1 MKESDILN
9 DDSEM
14 RPQRVIKS
22 GRKKHKKKKG
32 KDSKKEHK
40 EIEEPQ
46 KEHKEI
52 EEPEKEPE
60 IKKVNELEESY
71 NYRDDP
77 EECFLHLQNF
87 YNDLKEIN
95 LNELLTEEN
104 LNYFLNINQNEN
116 IKIDVLLSKIYNRI
130 LSTEDIYKNY
140 FTGKKKENKKKL
152 ELIMKLMVEP
162 IIIIENFSHCFV
174 SLENF
179 QLKENLLKLTK
190 FIYINLKDY
199 LDEEEKE
206 YINKLLNE
214 LPSKFFSNN
223 YLEIIKYKNIIYKNN
238 AELLK
243 NIEDIDDL
251 FFELESYYEQLSALE
266 LLFNDLE
273 IDEDE
278 EKLNNY
284 SSISN
289 RDIKYKG
296 NQRDEEENEENEEET
311 KYKSKKTEAISK
323 KNNEIE
329 YDENDIISYGNFLL
343 KICLYQKFLLKQ
355 ENIEEKNKNEENIK
369 EDNEDYEEE
378 DPKNTLSLF
387 VIDAVK
393 NVNGRIQNKSNENIG
408 LGELLNGKICISLQ
422 ETKNYA
428 EIIRKNINNFNSLSG
443 NSNNQKIKE
452 IQEKL
457 NKYIS
462 LSNENKFVKVNIER
476 INNIQYF
483 SNFSKNGIV
492 IPNRDS
498 RILYIE
504 NNEDKKGLLLIEFI
518 LNDQKK
524 DIIFKINKYDSLSDS
539 FKPIYN
545 TGKINKR
552 CKLCV
557 YFDENS
563 LYQIEFDNKYS
574 WLNPKDI
581 DFSISLFRIID
592 EDKNKKD
599 INEDNDNNNENNIN
613 NINNDNNNINN
624 EDNENQNEDKIYSE
638 IKVSDVILNNEKTI
652 KFFCH
657 NQDRN
662 YTFNCNKI
670 YKKIKDYQAQES
682 KNSFENKEIGL
693 SILISLNIIRFITSE
708 NGKIKYTEVIDEKD
722 KLISKQFFNRI
733 LSKYLNE
740 NFQLNKNENENDE
753 NNENNKNIYI
763 NLYCQNKNL
772 ALISPKIKE
781 TINALNEYS
790 INNVDKEQN
799 KIYEQFLQKL
809 GFYPDKKIGGY
820 EIEYNLYD
828 FTDQCLI
835 YHLFLNHIQQK
846 YVESSTL
853 VLIFDKY
860 SVQVSA
866 LNEGAIYNKFNSLEN
881 EWKKKYYSKI
891 KMDDFKSIVDF
902 IAAISDSFDGL
913 DLILCSMDNDEKKD
927 ELLDLF
933 KQIKKYVEEKIDEPI
948 NIYIY
953 NEDNFISK
961 IFKYIDLFSD
971 E

>member
-1 MKESDILN
+1 MNESDNLN
-9 DDSEM
+9 DDSELNS
-14 RPQRVIKS
+14 QRVLKS
-22 GRKKHKKKKG
+22 VRKKHKKKKG
-32 KDSKKEHK
+32 KKSKTEQK
-40 EIEEPQ
+40 EIEVPQ
-46 KEHKEI
+46 KESK
-52 EEPEKEPE
+52 
-60 IKKVNELEESY
+60 IKKVKELEECY
-71 NYRDDP
+71 NCRNDP
-77 EECFLHLQNF
+77 EECFIHLQNF
-87 YNDLKEIN
+87 YNNLKEIN
-95 LNELLTEEN
+95 LEELITEEN
-104 LNYFLNINQNEN
+104 LDYFLNINQNEN
-116 IKIDVLLSKIYNRI
+116 IKLDVLLSKIYNKI
-130 LSTEDIYKNY
+130 FSSEDFYKNY
-140 FTGKKKENKKKL
+140 FSDDKEENKIKL
-152 ELIMKLMVEP
+152 SLIMKLMMEP
-162 IIIIENFSHCFV
+162 IIILENFNHCFV
-174 SLENF
+174 SLEDF
-179 QLKENLLKLTK
+179 QLKENLLKLIK
-190 FIYINLKDY
+190 FFYVNLKDSFE
-199 LDEEEKE
+199 DEEKE
-206 YINKLLNE
+206 YLNKLLNE
-214 LPSKFFSNN
+214 LPNKFFSNN

-238 AELLK
+238 AELLE
-243 NIEDIDDL
+243 NIENIDDL
-251 FFELESYYEQLSALE
+251 FFELESYYEQLNVLE
-266 LLFNDLE
+266 LLFNNLE

-289 RDIKYKG
+289 KDIKYKKNKG
-296 NQRDEEENEENEEET
+296 NRRGNSEEGEEEAIEEDELET
-311 KYKSKKTEAISK
+311 QDKSKRTESTRK

-329 YDENDIISYGNFLL
+329 YDEKDIISYGNFLL
-343 KICLYQKFLLKQ
+343 KILLNQKFFLTQGGKIEG
-355 ENIEEKNKNEENIK
+355 ENNDIN
-369 EDNEDYEEE
+369 EDNEFLEDE
-378 DPKNTLSLF
+378 DPKKTLSLF

-393 NVNGRIQNKSNENIG
+393 NINGRIQNKSNENIG
-408 LGELLNGKICISLQ
+408 LGELLKGKICISLL
-422 ETKNYA
+422 EPKNYA
-428 EIIRKNINNFNSLSG
+428 EIIRKNINNFISMSR
-443 NSNNQKIKE
+443 NSNNQIIKE
-452 IQEKL
+452 IKEKL
-457 NKYIS
+457 SRYIS
-462 LSNENKFVKVNIER
+462 LSNENKCVNINIER

-492 IPNRDS
+492 IPNRAS

-504 NNEDKKGLLLIEFI
+504 NNEDKKGLLLIEFS
-518 LNDQKK
+518 LNDQTK
-524 DIIFKINKYDSLSDS
+524 DIIFKINKYDSLTDS

-557 YFDENS
+557 YFDEKS

-581 DFSISLFRIID
+581 DFSISLLRII
-592 EDKNKKD
+592 EDDDNKKN
-599 INEDNDNNNENNIN
+599 INEDNENNIN

-624 EDNENQNEDKIYSE
+624 EDNEKQNEDNIYSE
-638 IKVSDVILNNEKTI
+638 IIVSDAILNNEKTI

-682 KNSFENKEIGL
+682 DNSFQSKEIGI
-693 SILISLNIIRFITSE
+693 SVLISLNSIRFITSE

-722 KLISKQFFNRI
+722 KIITKQFYNRT

-740 NFQLNKNENENDE
+740 NFQLNKNEND
-753 NNENNKNIYI
+753 ENNKNNKNIFV
-763 NLYCQNKNL
+763 NLYCLNKNL
-772 ALISPKIKE
+772 ASISPKIKE
-781 TINALNEYS
+781 TISALKEYS
-790 INNVDKEQN
+790 INNVDKDQN

-809 GFYPDKKIGGY
+809 GFYPDKKIGGF

-828 FTDQCLI
+828 FPDQCLI

-860 SVQVSA
+860 SVHISA

-881 EWKKKYYSKI
+881 SWKKKYYSKI

-913 DLILCSMDNDEKKD
+913 DLILCFLDNDEKKD
-927 ELLDLF
+927 ELLALF

-948 NIYIY
+948 NVYIY

>member
-9 DDSEM
+9 DDSEFK
-14 RPQRVIKS
+14 PQRIIKS

-32 KDSKKEHK
+32 KESKTEQKDTEV
-40 EIEEPQ
+40 PQ
-46 KEHKEI
+46 
-52 EEPEKEPE
+52 KEPE
-60 IKKVNELEESY
+60 IKKVSELEESY
-71 NYRDDP
+71 NSRDDP

-95 LNELLTEEN
+95 LNELLTQKN
-104 LNYFLNINQNEN
+104 LDYFLNINQNEN
-116 IKIDVLLSKIYNRI
+116 IKIDVLLSKIYNKI
-130 LSTEDIYKNY
+130 LSTEDIYKNF
-140 FTGKKKENKKKL
+140 FTNNKKENKKKL

-162 IIIIENFSHCFV
+162 IIIIENFNHCFV

-190 FIYINLKDY
+190 FIYINLKDS
-199 LDEEEKE
+199 LAEDEKE

-243 NIEDIDDL
+243 NIEKIDDL
-251 FFELESYYEQLSALE
+251 FFELESYYEQLSSLE

-273 IDEDE
+273 LDEDE
-278 EKLNNY
+278 EKLSNY

-289 RDIKYKG
+289 RDIKYKRNKRG
-296 NQRDEEENEENEEET
+296 NTRDEEEIEEEEEEVET
-311 KYKSKKTEAISK
+311 QDKSKRTETTSK
-323 KNNEIE
+323 KNNGIE

-343 KICLYQKFLLKQ
+343 KICLYQKFLLTQVKD
-355 ENIEEKNKNEENIK
+355 EGKNKNEENK
-369 EDNEDYEEE
+369 EDNELLEDE
-378 DPKNTLSLF
+378 DPNKTLSLF

-408 LGELLNGKICISLQ
+408 LEELLNGKICISLQ
-422 ETKNYA
+422 EPNNYA
-428 EIIRKNINNFNSLSG
+428 EIIKKNINNFNIISR
-443 NSNNQKIKE
+443 NSNNQAIKE
-452 IQEKL
+452 IQDKL
-457 NKYIS
+457 SRYIS
-462 LSNENKFVKVNIER
+462 LSKENKFVNINIER

-483 SNFSKNGIV
+483 SNFSKNGII

-504 NNEDKKGLLLIEFI
+504 NNEDKKGLLLIEFS
-518 LNDQKK
+518 LNDEKK
-524 DIIFKINKYDSLSDS
+524 DIIFKINKYDSSTDS

-552 CKLCV
+552 CKLGV

-581 DFSISLFRIID
+581 DFSISLFRILD
-592 EDKNKKD
+592 DDKNNKE
-599 INEDNDNNNENNIN
+599 INEDSNNNNENNIN
-613 NINNDNNNINN
+613 NYNNDNNNINN
-624 EDNENQNEDKIYSE
+624 EDNENQKEDNIYSE
-638 IKVSDVILNNEKTI
+638 IQVSDVILNNEKTI

-670 YKKIKDYQAQES
+670 YKKIKDYQAEES
-682 KNSFENKEIGL
+682 NNSMENKEIGI
-693 SILISLNIIRFITSE
+693 SILVSLNSIRFITNE
-708 NGKIKYTEVIDEKD
+708 NGKIKYKEIIDEKN
-722 KLISKQFFNRI
+722 KLITKQFYNRT

-740 NFQLNKNENENDE
+740 NFKLNKNENENDE
-753 NNENNKNIYI
+753 NNERNKNVYI

-781 TINALNEYS
+781 TISALNEYS

-809 GFYPDKKIGGY
+809 GFYPDKKVGGY

-828 FTDQCLI
+828 FPDQCLI

-853 VLIFDKY
+853 ALIFDKH
-860 SVQVSA
+860 SIHVSA

-881 EWKKKYYSKI
+881 GWKKKYYSRI

-913 DLILCSMDNDEKKD
+913 DLILCYMDNDEKKD

-933 KQIKKYVEEKIDEPI
+933 KQIKKYAEEKIDEPI
-948 NIYIY
+948 NVYIY
-953 NEDNFISK
+953 SEDNFISK